1 MKVQK
6 LFHEPKRVVET
17 YAVGDGADSGRKH
30 MVAINWVLSDTVLDP
45 ETELALGFLDHL
57 MLGTPGS
64 PLRKALMESGL
75 GESMIGGGIE
85 DELRQPQFSI
95 GLKGVAAEDIPKVE
109 ELVFSTLKQLAEDG
123 FSPEA
128 VESSMNTIEFSL
140 RENNT
145 GSFPRGLSLMLRS
158 VGKWLYGLDPF
169 EPLRFAKPLEH
180 FKQRLESEGVKGV
193 FSPLIKNYILENPH
207 RVTVE
212 LHVSPLF
219 ILCSYLELMFNH
231 CRTFAD
237 LIVV

>member
-1 MKVQK
+1 LDEFEANAASGESEVKVQK
-6 LFHEPKRVVET
+6 LFNEPKRVVEK
-17 YAVGDGADSGRKH
+17 YAVGDASENARKH
-30 MVAINWVLSDTVLDP
+30 MVAINWVLSDIVLDP

-75 GESMIGGGIE
+75 GESMIGGGME

-95 GLKGVAAEDIPKVE
+95 GLKGVAEEDIPKVE

-128 VESSMNTIEFSL
+128 VEASMNTIEFSL

-158 VGKWLYGLDPF
+158 MVSKASQHNLYSW
-169 EPLRFAKPLEH
+169 K
-180 FKQRLESEGVKGV
+180 
-193 FSPLIKNYILENPH
+193 
-207 RVTVE
+207 
-212 LHVSPLF
+212 
-219 ILCSYLELMFNH
+219 
-231 CRTFAD
+231 
-237 LIVV
+237 